1 MSYYDLPTVVKREI
15 DKVKS
20 CRLEFDDFPIC
31 VYHGVF
37 VYMFW
42 DYDLPVEK
50 YRVYGHNYL
59 QQLQKKEG

>member
-1 MSYYDLPTVVKREI
+1 MTYYDLPKVVKREI
-15 DKVKS
+15 DKKKS
-20 CRLEFDDFPIC
+20 NRPWFDDFPIC

-50 YRVYGHNYL
+50 YLVYGSR
-59 QQLQKKEG
+59 